1 MSGRVLFYTQHLLG
15 IGHLMRSLRIT
26 AAMVRSGVHVEMVIG
41 GTPVSGLGADGA
53 RITQLPPLNAGPAGF
68 STLVAADGS
77 APDQAYM
84 AERQRLLFEALDRA
98 RPDALLIEAYPFAR
112 RMLRTE
118 LLPLIE
124 RARTSS
130 PRPLILSSVRDIL
143 QVNPRAD
150 RRREVVD
157 LIVRLFDAVL
167 VHGDPAFAR
176 LDETFPETPE
186 IADKIRYTG
195 FVGPEPA
202 SATIDRPADVIISA
216 GGGAVGFD
224 LLMRALEAKPM
235 TALREARWLA
245 VTGPR
250 MPDAERATV
259 TDLGR
264 TVGAEV
270 MAFLPD
276 LPAWL
281 ARARLA
287 VSQAGY
293 NTVVDLLAGR
303 CRAVLVPFA
312 EGGETEQTERAT
324 RLSRARLA
332 VHLPPEDISAAQIAT
347 AIDAAARLPE
357 VPPGAYDLTGAANTA
372 RIVQDLIR
380 GRSA

>member
-1 MSGRVLFYTQHLLG
+1 MSARVLFYTQHLLG

-26 AAMVRSGVHVEMVIG
+26 AAMVRAGLDVELVIG
-41 GTPVSGLGADGA
+41 GTPVSGIGVDGA
-53 RITQLPPLNAGPAGF
+53 RITLLPPLNAGPAGF
-68 STLVAADGS
+68 SALVTVDGS
-77 APDQAYM
+77 APDGAHM
-84 AERQRLLFEALDRA
+84 AERRRLLFDALERA

-124 RARTSS
+124 RARASN
-130 PRPLILSSVRDIL
+130 PRPLIISSVRDIL

-150 RRREVVD
+150 RRREVVE
-157 LIVRLFDAVL
+157 LTTRLFDAVL

-186 IADKIRYTG
+186 IADKIIYTG
-195 FVGPEPA
+195 FVGPEPP
-202 SATIDRPADVIISA
+202 SAMIDRKADVIISA

-235 TALREARWLA
+235 TGLSDARWLA

-250 MPDAERATV
+250 MPDAERAAV
-259 TDLGR
+259 TTLGG

-270 MAFLPD
+270 ISFLPD

-281 ARARLA
+281 AQARLA
-287 VSQAGY
+287 IAQAGY
-293 NTVVDLLAGR
+293 NTVADLLAGR

-324 RLSRARLA
+324 RLARARLA
-332 VHLPPEDISAAQIAT
+332 VHLPPEDISAARIAL

-357 VPPGAYDLTGAANTA
+357 IPPGAYDLTGAATTA
-372 RIVQDLIR
+372 RLVGDLIH